1 MYNTTIKY
9 YDKSGGF
16 VGDLGIISSDY
27 VIPYPRST
35 HSKHEMWFQ
44 VGWCGGEGGVSSEH
58 TKPDEQGSI
67 RCLCPSSGLGLC
79 PSLSRC
85 PSLGICP
92 SLGLGLGLKL
102 GLGLGLGLG
111 SSLSLSLKASSLNQL
126 CI

>member
-1 MYNTTIKY
+1 
-9 YDKSGGF
+9 
-16 VGDLGIISSDY
+16 
-27 VIPYPRST
+27 
-35 HSKHEMWFQ
+35 MWFQ

-92 SLGLGLGLKL
+92 SLGLRLGLKL

-111 SSLSLSLKASSLNQL
+111 SRFARSRLLSSRFGKFMMKFTELRSKQSKQRGETTA
-126 CI
+126 